1 MKWYYITY
9 KQNKSLYINRRFE
22 VAQIDILKEILD
34 YSLRKFEHHV
44 IGSKIYF
51 SFNNERYAFA
61 TLKKTDGRN
70 EYNGISI
77 IYVSKLFGIIDQCDI
92 YFKDVFIDGKRATI
106 NVNSQSDQY
115 EWYNMQHP
123 STRDLNFLAEHVERY
138 MNLIG
143 DFGEAPLDYIGVLGL
158 AANATRHGL
167 SGPVGVTDQL
177 NYAIEQKDDHLS
189 LAGDVLDPVDDV
201 ALLEKPVLDATQTTS
216 EHDSLVPEV
225 VETVL
230 SEEDNISTVEDEN
243 ILVIDNNSL
252 VEEAPAQEVIADNT
266 VVAAEKNKT
275 TENTE
280 TRSPLKNLFGRL
292 KNTKEKEEP
301 AFEHASNYTEPVE
314 VEETENLYTKP
325 FVCWNI
331 GNKKDTDVKAALY
344 NTDDKNLYC
353 MVISGSGEMQN
364 FKSVPWLK
372 YKDQI
377 SVVKIENGVTS
388 IGNNAFKSFRQLK
401 EIILPNSV
409 LRIGLSAFEFCFN
422 LESVQWPENLKTIS
436 SFAFSGAENLKEV
449 NLPDSVQEISDYAF
463 DFKEDFVI
471 THKNPKSLVL
481 GAGISYSDFKNTSK
495 STSNFSAK
503 YKANTD

>member
-1 MKWYYITY
+1 M
-9 KQNKSLYINRRFE
+9 
-22 VAQIDILKEILD
+22 AQIDILREILD

-61 TLKKTDGRN
+61 TLKKVDGRN
-70 EYNGISI
+70 EYNGVSI

-92 YFKDVFIDGKRATI
+92 YFKDVFLDAKKASI
-106 NVNSQSDQY
+106 NITGQNDEY
-115 EWYNMQHP
+115 EWYQMQHP
-123 STRDLNFLAEHVERY
+123 TNRDLNFLAEHVERY

-167 SGPVGVTDQL
+167 SGAVGVNQ
-177 NYAIEQKDDHLS
+177 YSHAIEEKDNS
-189 LAGDVLDPVDDV
+189 LGLTVDILDDADNVV
-201 ALLEKPVLDATQTTS
+201 LLEESTLDDTPTAS
-216 EHDSLVPEV
+216 ECDSLDSEV
-225 VETVL
+225 VETIL
-230 SEEDNISTVEDEN
+230 LEEEDISTVEDEN
-243 ILVIDNNSL
+243 ILVKDNNSL
-252 VEEAPAQEVIADNT
+252 VEVAPAHEVIADNN
-266 VVAAEKNKT
+266 VFAAENNKP
-275 TENTE
+275 TETTE
-280 TRSPLKNLFGRL
+280 TRSSFKNLFDRL
-292 KNTKEKEEP
+292 KTTKEKEKP
-301 AFEHASNYTEPVE
+301 AFEMVSNSSEPAVAK
-314 VEETENLYTKP
+314 ETENLYTKP

-331 GNKKDTDVKAALY
+331 GSKKETDVKAALY
-344 NTDDKNLYC
+344 NTDDKNIYS
-353 MVISGSGEMQN
+353 MVVSGSGEMQN

-401 EIILPNSV
+401 EINLPNSI

-422 LESVQWPENLKTIS
+422 LESVQWSANLKTIS
-436 SFAFSGAENLKEV
+436 PFAFSGAENLKEV

-503 YKANTD
+503 YKATND